1 MSDPEDNRPP
11 TDTKRRENILEV
23 LDELIFHLNN
33 TRGIFTLL
41 IISSLILAPIALIL
55 GGIFITFPRF
65 LSFLINRVPDVGIIL
80 LVYVVISIIF
90 SSIWLYIGIKEQRF
104 FSKWNNKFRRYMSLK
119 SQIDKELGDEDE
131 KQE

>member
-11 TDTKRRENILEV
+11 KDTKRRENILEV

-55 GGIFITFPRF
+55 GAIFISFPRF
-65 LSFLINRVPDVGIIL
+65 LFFLINRVPDVGIIL

-119 SQIDKELGDEDE
+119 SQIDKELGEEDE
-131 KQE
+131 NT

>member
-11 TDTKRRENILEV
+11 KDTKRRENILEV

-65 LSFLINRVPDVGIIL
+65 LFFLLNRVPDVGIIL

-119 SQIDKELGDEDE
+119 SQIDKELGEEDE
-131 KQE
+131 NT

>member
-1 MSDPEDNRPP
+1 MSDPEDNPP
-11 TDTKRRENILEV
+11 PKDTKRRESILEV

-33 TRGIFTLL
+33 TKGIFTLL

-65 LSFLINRVPDVGIIL
+65 LFFLLNRVPDVGVIL

-119 SQIDKELGDEDE
+119 SQIDKELGEEDE
-131 KQE
+131 NP

>member
-1 MSDPEDNRPP
+1 
-11 TDTKRRENILEV
+11 
-23 LDELIFHLNN
+23 
-33 TRGIFTLL
+33 
-41 IISSLILAPIALIL
+41 LILAPIALIL

-65 LSFLINRVPDVGIIL
+65 LFFLLNRVPDVGIIL

-119 SQIDKELGDEDE
+119 SQIDKELGEEDE
-131 KQE
+131 NT

>member
-1 MSDPEDNRPP
+1 MSDPEDNHPP
-11 TDTKRRENILEV
+11 KDTKRRESILEV

-33 TRGIFTLL
+33 TKGIFTLL

-65 LSFLINRVPDVGIIL
+65 LFFLLNRVPDVGIIL

-119 SQIDKELGDEDE
+119 NQIDKELGEEDE
-131 KQE
+131 NT

>member
-11 TDTKRRENILEV
+11 KNTRRRENILEV

-55 GGIFITFPRF
+55 GAIFISFPRF
-65 LSFLINRVPDVGIIL
+65 LLFLINRVPDVGIIL

-119 SQIDKELGDEDE
+119 SQIDKELGEEDE
-131 KQE
+131 NV

>member
-1 MSDPEDNRPP
+1 MSDPEDNLPLK
-11 TDTKRRENILEV
+11 DTKRRESILEV

-33 TRGIFTLL
+33 TKGIFTLL
-41 IISSLILAPIALIL
+41 IISSVILAPIALIL

-65 LSFLINRVPDVGIIL
+65 MFFLLNKVPDVGIIL
-80 LVYVVISIIF
+80 LVYVIISIIL

-119 SQIDKELGDEDE
+119 SQIDKELGEEDE
-131 KQE
+131 NT

>member
-11 TDTKRRENILEV
+11 KDTRRRESILEV

-65 LSFLINRVPDVGIIL
+65 LAFLLNRVPDVGIIL
-80 LVYVVISIIF
+80 LVYVVVSIIF

-119 SQIDKELGDEDE
+119 SQIDKELGEEDE
-131 KQE
+131 NA

>member
-11 TDTKRRENILEV
+11 KDTKRRESILEV

-33 TRGIFTLL
+33 TKGIFTLL

-65 LSFLINRVPDVGIIL
+65 LFFLLNRVPDVGIIL

-119 SQIDKELGDEDE
+119 SQIDKELGEEDE
-131 KQE
+131 NT

>member
-11 TDTKRRENILEV
+11 KDTKRRESILEV

-65 LSFLINRVPDVGIIL
+65 LFFLLNRVPDVGVIL

-119 SQIDKELGDEDE
+119 SQIDKELGEEDE
-131 KQE
+131 NP